1 LSEREGRYFV
11 RGFSIG
17 RSGTRSALQRSRFI
31 RRFGAVGTATVLVA
45 SSMLVFTSSVVLAG
59 APKGG
64 ALDSCGYPTGSVA
77 RPNTIFNENEI
88 MRYSAVTADGKGVF
102 LLYNDEHTLTLG
114 QGAISPWSPTYTSGL
129 LKADQKTGPSIGDP
143 TARDLAG
150 RPIYPAA
157 FVTDLG
163 TTVSPGVG
171 SNPTNKAGDWQSKL
185 VGTAANSGANAPSF
199 VAGTWKAYQGPS
211 INTAD
216 TVKNNYF
223 MGPAVSGTTPLGLA
237 DAVPAGL
244 TNQGFGA
251 DIRWNFADLLDK
263 DGNAVIPGHSYRVQ
277 FMAHDGDQNQAGG
290 DVGEGCAVFDI
301 ANPPATPAIVTTATN
316 AVLPTGTISDSAV
329 LSGSHAGA
337 DIGDIVFK
345 VYTTSDCSGS
355 PITGGT
361 KTVTA
366 VIGDGSYSSGEVTVS
381 TAGTYYW
388 QVSFLS
394 SNTGN
399 NGNANAIG
407 GCGDMTSP
415 QHEQSVVTNLSYE
428 KMVSLTGAAGTFSHN
443 VVAAPGDTLY
453 WQITITN
460 DNTVAA
466 SGVTVLD
473 DLSAAL
479 VANSNADTSIPPC
492 TNGNTNP
499 ACFSYSPGVPAAGQS
514 EIEWRGITVP
524 ANGTTVLT
532 FHVTLNSTISATT
545 TLDNFVVSP
554 TNNCVAGSTDAKCKT
569 TTDVPIIDIGKTPA
583 IQTVVT
589 GDSATFTIT
598 VTNTGNVALTDVH
611 VDDALTADCNKT
623 IADFQVLNAAQNVGN
638 LSLAV
643 GTHVT
648 YTCTTTALT
657 VGFTNSATAT
667 GTPPSGPTV
676 SDTDTA
682 TVTVIAPKITIT
694 KDPAAQSVSSG
705 SSATFTI
712 TVTNSGDTPLT
723 SVSVADLLSLDCT
736 RLATNTPANDLGT
749 LAAGAH
755 VTYTCTATAAE
766 VGTGFTNSATA
777 CGQPSVGLA
786 VCNTD
791 TADVTISALHTNQDF
806 VPNDTATLSGLT
818 ATASG
823 NLVFKLYKG
832 ACTTT
837 PLFDSGNVAVSG
849 DGSYHTDNTAKL
861 STMVGGIANTGGTY
875 NWQITYTGDATN
887 AAITGG
893 CGDENFVVTN
903 N

>member
-1 LSEREGRYFV
+1 MSEREGRYFV

-17 RSGTRSALQRSRFI
+17 RSGTRSALQRSRLFG
-31 RRFGAVGTATVLVA
+31 RFGAVGTATVLVA

-77 RPNTIFNENEI
+77 RPNTTFNENEI

-102 LLYNDEHTLTLG
+102 LLYNDEHSLTLG
-114 QGAISPWSPTYTSGL
+114 ANTNGFSISPWIHNFTSGL
-129 LKADQKTGPSIGDP
+129 LQADQVTSPSIGDP
-143 TARDLAG
+143 TAHDLAG

-171 SNPTNKAGDWQSKL
+171 SNPTNKAGDWQSKPVL
-185 VGTAANSGANAPSF
+185 TAANSGANAPSF
-199 VAGTWKAYQGPS
+199 VAGTWKPYQGPS

-223 MGPAVSGTTPLGLA
+223 MGPTPPA

-263 DGNAVIPGHSYRVQ
+263 DGGTLIAGHSYRVQ

-301 ANPPATPAIVTTATN
+301 ANPPATPAIVTTAHN

-345 VYTTSDCSGS
+345 VYSDSTC
-355 PITGGT
+355 TAANLVDT

-366 VIGDGSYSSGEVTVS
+366 VTGDGTYLSGAVTTAT

-394 SNTGN
+394 ANTGN
-399 NGNANAIG
+399 NGNADAIG
-407 GCGDMTSP
+407 ICGDITSP

-479 VANSNADTSIPPC
+479 VANSDANTSIPPC

-532 FHVTLNSTISATT
+532 FHVTLSSTISATT

-623 IADFQVLNAAQNVGN
+623 VAQFQVLNAAQNGGN

-667 GTPPSGPTV
+667 GTPPSGPPV

-682 TVTVIAPKITIT
+682 QVNVIAPKITIT
-694 KDPAAQSVSSG
+694 KDPATQSVTAG
-705 SSATFTI
+705 STASFTI

-749 LAAGAH
+749 LAAGDH

-766 VGTGFTNSATA
+766 VGIGFTNSATA